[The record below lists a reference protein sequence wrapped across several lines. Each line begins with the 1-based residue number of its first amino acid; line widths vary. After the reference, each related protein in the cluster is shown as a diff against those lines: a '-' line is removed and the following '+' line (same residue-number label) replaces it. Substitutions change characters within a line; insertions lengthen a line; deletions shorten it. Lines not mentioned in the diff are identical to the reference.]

1 MPSHTP
7 RLTRPAKRPERQRS
21 RTIYEG
27 VIRATTRSFLLA
39 LGQSDGEIERL
50 HIGVF
55 HTGGEM
61 SPCNLNLAEQ
71 AGHAKTGIYAGG
83 GMPHEC
89 PVVSVSDGLSMAH
102 SGMRFSLVS
111 RELIA
116 DSVEAS
122 VRGHQFDGIFG
133 IGGCDKNLP
142 GLMMGMVRCNV
153 PSAFMHG
160 GAALP
165 GRLRGADKTVI
176 DTYESIGGVIAG
188 TVSMS
193 DLEALSHACLP
204 TAGSCPGQFT
214 ANTMGMVSEALGLAP
229 LGSSMIPA
237 VFAARA
243 PLLRET
249 GMALMRAVEWQ
260 WPLPR
265 DIVTREA
272 LENATA
278 IVAAT
283 GGSTNAVLHIPAIA
297 NEAGILFDMDD
308 VAAVFARTPL
318 IGNLQPGGKYLAR
331 DVFEIGGAP
340 VILAELLRGGFIH
353 GGTLTFTGQSLAEA
367 LGSARAADGEIVKAH
382 DAPIAPTGGLTI
394 LKGNLCPDGAV
405 LKTAGLKSLTHRGPA
420 RVFECEEAC
429 QDAVQKRLYREG
441 EVIII
446 RNEGPRGG
454 PGMREMLGIT
464 ALIYGQG
471 MGEKVA
477 LLTDGRF
484 SGATR
489 GLCIG
494 YASPEAAAGGPIALV
509 RDGDIVS
516 IDARPGEGWI
526 RIEIDEKELEK
537 RREALRA
544 TRFSSLGGV
553 LEKYA
558 NAVGPANK
566 GAVTH
571 SGNVDW
577 PLDA

>member
-39 LGQSDGEIERL
+39 LGQSDGEIERP

-272 LENATA
+272 LENAAA

-516 IDARPGEGWI
+516 IDARPVEGWI